1 MLQYDLNATPVGF
14 EPTHGDRNR
23 FQVCLLN
30 RSDKASYFHTYI
42 GTAPYIC
49 MEIFL

>member
-30 RSDKASYFHTYI
+30 RSDKASYFQGLLPIYVWK
-42 GTAPYIC
+42 Y
-49 MEIFL
+49 FFR